1 MNAYFFVVC
10 EWLSSLEL
18 DDYMSFPIMEYLCVV
33 LLHFLTHED
42 KVQVRYMEG
51 TKFLCV
57 SSNFDCFSNKR

>member
-1 MNAYFFVVC
+1 M
-10 EWLSSLEL
+10 SLL
-18 DDYMSFPIMEYLCVV
+18 QYY
-33 LLHFLTHED
+33 LLHGIDEFYLTIKPFLTHED